1 MIAPSFVVSIC
12 FRLPPPRESSLSGPH
27 HGLSTRVSLLKRLR
41 DTPEDQVS
49 WDEFVGR
56 YRPLLQSWGRHW
68 GLQEA
73 DAEDVAQ
80 AVLLRLAMK
89 IRQFRREPAHS
100 FRGWLRTLARH
111 AWADFV
117 ADRQKEA
124 REPGDPLR
132 ALEDQAAGDDLERHL
147 AELFDLELLEEATD
161 RVRDRIEPKTWE
173 AFHRT
178 TIQAESAQTVALALA
193 MPLASVYKA
202 KSNVQKMLQREIRL
216 LEKEPVA

>member
-1 MIAPSFVVSIC
+1 
-12 FRLPPPRESSLSGPH
+12 
-27 HGLSTRVSLLKRLR
+27 LLRRLR
-41 DTPEDQVS
+41 ETPEDQAS

-56 YRPLLQSWGRHW
+56 YRPLLQAWGRHW

-80 AVLLRLAMK
+80 AVLLRLATK
-89 IRQFRREPAHS
+89 IRQFVHDPAHS

-117 ADRQKEA
+117 TDHQKQA

-132 ALEDQAAGDDLERHL
+132 ALEEQAAGEDLTNHL
-147 AELFDLELLEEATD
+147 AQLFDLELLEEATD

-178 TIQAESAQTVALALA
+178 TVLTESAQMVAQALD

-202 KSNVQKMLQREIRL
+202 KSNVRKMLQEEIRL
-216 LEKEPVA
+216 LEKEPVS